1 MNELVIAPIIS
12 WNDVIGFS
20 ALSGSKSMGSGL
32 SAILERPKSPIFT
45 CKQKNQKTMQH
56 KWTLAVFIRIPTAH
70 HLAFLCYRAI
80 NMRHDIF
87 LPCVSQL
94 VRSGLPCI
102 VKQIRRLDIV
112 VDDLSTSGVQV
123 AQAVPESASCQEIQ
137 QFQTQIIILEKSKII
152 IWCSYGFEWQS
163 HGLSMFELFKLVREG
178 PRIRIWTMMLLASFS
193 GIGPC
198 ILSLMSNVS
207 PSHNSRTMAKT
218 VDALVS
224 IWKYSRNCTMPQRN
238 MHHLVQRPPH
248 NAMCSC
254 CQLMNSNCSR
264 KLLDLPNSIFMDI
277 SHECSPGT
285 RMLQGLVYLQFL
297 YGPICKVAG
306 LLIWDF
312 RLCLVDL
319 DCTKA
324 LANSPLLR

>member
-137 QFQTQIIILEKSKII
+137 QFQTQIIILEKVKDHHLMFLRFRMAISWSLYVWII
-152 IWCSYGFEWQS
+152 QA
-163 HGLSMFELFKLVREG
+163 G
-178 PRIRIWTMMLLASFS
+178 PRRSENQDLDD
-193 GIGPC
+193 
-198 ILSLMSNVS
+198 
-207 PSHNSRTMAKT
+207 
-218 VDALVS
+218 DALGFLF
-224 IWKYSRNCTMPQRN
+224 WHRP
-238 MHHLVQRPPH
+238 MHLESHVQRF
-248 NAMCSC
+248 SLT
-254 CQLMNSNCSR
+254 QLQDHGKNCR
-264 KLLDLPNSIFMDI
+264 
-277 SHECSPGT
+277 CTG
-285 RMLQGLVYLQFL
+285 VYL
-297 YGPICKVAG
+297 KV
-306 LLIWDF
+306 
-312 RLCLVDL
+312 
-319 DCTKA
+319 
-324 LANSPLLR
+324 LA